1 MKFIIFSDLD
11 GTFLNNDTYSFG
23 SLRSY
28 ISKCKFKFELIFVSS
43 KTYEEILIIQDKLKI
58 NFPFI
63 VENGACIFFPL
74 DYFRHNKMDFKF
86 TKYKNHLVFKLTKL
100 NPSQLAKQLHFLKEK
115 YDFSFYMD
123 LTEKKIS
130 KITKLRGIDVKLSK
144 IRKFTNPIFWED
156 SPERKKDFRSEIKSI
171 NANFDILEGGRFIH
185 ISDKY
190 DKGLALKKFLKIK
203 NVMDES
209 YTTISLG
216 DSENDIPMLE
226 LTDFACIIK
235 SKTNINFLKKKKN
248 VYRSNSDAPEGW
260 KESLEYIFNKEIKN
274 Y

>member
-1 MKFIIFSDLD
+1 MFAL
-11 GTFLNNDTYSFG
+11 
-23 SLRSY
+23 
-28 ISKCKFKFELIFVSS
+28 
-43 KTYEEILIIQDKLKI
+43 
-58 NFPFI
+58 
-63 VENGACIFFPL
+63 
-74 DYFRHNKMDFKF
+74 
-86 TKYKNHLVFKLTKL
+86 
-100 NPSQLAKQLHFLKEK
+100 FLKGL
-115 YDFSFYMD
+115 YVSFFVNSASFSFYMD

-156 SPERKKDFRSEIKSI
+156 SPDRKKDFRSEIKSI

-235 SKTNINFLKKKKN
+235 SKTNINFLKKKKM
-248 VYRSNSDAPEGW
+248 
-260 KESLEYIFNKEIKN
+260 YIEATLMHPKAGRNH
-274 Y
+274 